1 VRDFL
6 VNQYDRSN
14 AQDVQD
20 FQNDVVPSSLR
31 FDEIHLNNQGSVLVA
46 TRIRDFIDAKGW

>member
-1 VRDFL
+1 MRDFL